1 MAVWM
6 YNDLEVYY
14 YLVLEMN
21 FQEWEVM
28 MTSPI
33 RFPWLVLPGGHQSRL
48 FSPWL
53 KGFRGKGAKMNSPI
67 EPLIGLPALGGC
79 LVHHLYPIY
88 KMKPKDGSIGD
99 LKLFIYQY
107 PRNWDRGDEL

>member
-1 MAVWM
+1 M

-48 FSPWL
+48 FSP
-53 KGFRGKGAKMNSPI
+53 
-67 EPLIGLPALGGC
+67 
-79 LVHHLYPIY
+79 
-88 KMKPKDGSIGD
+88 
-99 LKLFIYQY
+99 
-107 PRNWDRGDEL
+107 